1 MSIMYIYFKTL
12 DASDTIKRLNRDLD
26 RLKKDM
32 DDSGIKLNRIE
43 NILNRIRQQ
52 QGIKIQWNIL
62 EIVGDVQ

>member
-52 QGIKIQWNIL
+52 QGI
-62 EIVGDVQ
+62 